1 MAENPFKKAEPV
13 EMEMKETHMMPKKKK
28 RRMGHGM
35 KAADGA
41 VALAKRQGY

>member
-1 MAENPFKKAEPV
+1 MAENPFTKKPD
-13 EMEMKETHMMPKKKK
+13 EMKETYMMPKKKK
-28 RRMGHGM
+28 RRMGQGM